1 MTKTLVASQTAA
13 ASALITSSDRLG
25 MTIFFALLFHGIIIL
40 GITFISEPSAKQKI
54 PPSLDVILVNTSNS
68 LTPDE
73 ADYLAQTTQ
82 DGGGNSEKKLRR
94 TDLFSAPT
102 LSTQPGMAQFHSS
115 AQQTPIKKQASK
127 KAFVTQAQSK
137 HKIQSQEKLR
147 SKELIEQ
154 LIKPQQQNQRT
165 ARMAE
170 ELSLTLQE
178 FAKKPKEK
186 FLTSRTKEYIAA
198 SYMRG
203 WVDKVERLGN
213 ADYPDAAIRDKLSGT
228 LILDVVINAD
238 GSLKE
243 INLRRSSGHQILDD
257 AAKRIVKMSAPFA
270 PFPTKLSKQADI
282 IHITRSWEFQSNQLK
297 SY

>member
-1 MTKTLVASQTAA
+1 MTRRTIAPPQV
-13 ASALITSSDRLG
+13 TSNDRLG
-25 MTIFFALLFHGIIIL
+25 MTIFFALLFHGIVIL
-40 GITFISEPSAKQKI
+40 GITFVSAPSAKQKI

-68 LTPDE
+68 ETPEE
-73 ADYLAQTTQ
+73 ADYLAQTSQ
-82 DGGGNSEKKLRR
+82 DGGGNSEEKVRR

-102 LSTQPGMAQFHSS
+102 LSKQPGMAQLLATS
-115 AQQTPIKKQASK
+115 QQTPVKKQESQ
-127 KAFVTQAQSK
+127 KAFITQDASK
-137 HKIQSQEKLR
+137 HKTMSQKKQT
-147 SKELIEQ
+147 SKEVLEQ
-154 LIKPQQQNQRT
+154 ILKPQQRNERA

-186 FLTSRTKEYIAA
+186 FLNSRTKEYIAA

-203 WVDKVERLGN
+203 WIDKVERLGN
-213 ADYPDAAIRDKLSGT
+213 ADYPDAAIRAKLSGT

-238 GSLKE
+238 GTLKE

-257 AAKRIVKMSAPFA
+257 AAKRIVKMSSPFA
-270 PFPTKLSKQADI
+270 PFPTKLQKQADV

>member
-1 MTKTLVASQTAA
+1 MTRRTIAPPQV
-13 ASALITSSDRLG
+13 TSNDRLG
-25 MTIFFALLFHGIIIL
+25 MTIFFALLFHGIVIL
-40 GITFISEPSAKQKI
+40 GITFVSAPSAKQKT

-68 LTPDE
+68 ETPDE
-73 ADYLAQTTQ
+73 ADYLAQTSQ
-82 DGGGNSEKKLRR
+82 DGGGNSEEKVRR

-102 LSTQPGMAQFHSS
+102 LSKQPGMAQLLATS
-115 AQQTPIKKQASK
+115 QQTPVKKQESQ
-127 KAFVTQAQSK
+127 KAFITQDSSK
-137 HKIQSQEKLR
+137 HKTMSQKKQT
-147 SKELIEQ
+147 SKEVLEQ
-154 LIKPQQQNQRT
+154 ILKPQQHNERA

-186 FLTSRTKEYIAA
+186 FLNSRTKEYIAA

-203 WVDKVERLGN
+203 WIDKVERLGN
-213 ADYPDAAIRDKLSGT
+213 ADYPDAAIRAKLSGT

-238 GSLKE
+238 GTLKE

-257 AAKRIVKMSAPFA
+257 AAKRIVKMSSPFA
-270 PFPTKLSKQADI
+270 PFPTKLQKQADV